1 MRKFARPLA
10 RLIEELG
17 KLPGVGPKTAQRL
30 AFHLVASPRPQI
42 VALAEALVAA
52 KDTLRNCPVCFNLT
66 EAVPC
71 ELCASPVRDRTKLCV
86 VASPRE
92 LFALEASGG
101 FSGLYHVLGGVIS
114 PLAGIGPDELT
125 VRELLERVAESE
137 VTEVIIALNPDV
149 EGEATAL
156 YLADQLRSANVRV
169 TRLAMG
175 LPAGGDLD
183 YADEVTITRALEGR
197 QQL

>member
-1 MRKFARPLA
+1 
-10 RLIEELG
+10 
-17 KLPGVGPKTAQRL
+17 
-30 AFHLVASPRPQI
+30 VA
-42 VALAEALVAA
+42 
-52 KDTLRNCPVCFNLT
+52 N
-66 EAVPC
+66 
-71 ELCASPVRDRTKLCV
+71 
-86 VASPRE
+86 PRE

-125 VRELLERVAESE
+125 VRELLERVAEGE